1 MDSRRPVR
9 LTVKLIAESTVKWLL
24 LLAALTGLL
33 ACSPETAPAQLGP
46 ETAARVDS
54 VFADV
59 NRTDGPGCALGVV
72 QGGRLAYANG
82 YGIANLDYRRPIT
95 PSTTFYMGS
104 VSKQFVAAAVV
115 IAEREGHL
123 SLEDPVRKWLP
134 KLPEYDGRTIRLRHL
149 IHHTSGLRDYLS
161 LADLAAFGRGDYHDT
176 GEYLDLVY
184 RQQGLNFRPGTEYRY
199 SNTNYLLLA
208 EVVEAATGSTL
219 REYADEHLFGPLE
232 MRSTHFHDDR
242 THVIANRA
250 VGYAR
255 TERGFEMVHPWDW
268 EEVGS
273 GGLYSSAQDLARW
286 DQHFDT
292 ETVGGEGFTEQMRT
306 RGVLASGDTLD
317 YAFGLDIGTYR
328 GQPTVQ
334 HGGSFTGF
342 RTHYLRFPEAG
353 RSVVVLCNMDSA
365 NPGTYARR
373 VADIVLEGQL
383 APREEEDGKRAE
395 DAPTTEMPRDAL
407 KQYVGAYRS
416 PEDRRYVRFFVSE
429 GRLAVKPFFGNR
441 SLLRPVASARFAVEG
456 QPVEWVFEGEG
467 AGRPERA
474 VMHAGEDTTT
484 FRRVEIASYSAA
496 ERRALAGRYH
506 SAELGVGYRVL
517 ASGDSLRLVQGD
529 REPARLR
536 PGIEEEFRF
545 EGGVI
550 RLDREE
556 GAVTGLTVSTPRA
569 AGIRLERRP

>member
-1 MDSRRPVR
+1 MKY
-9 LTVKLIAESTVKWLL
+9 TAKWLL
-24 LLAALTGLL
+24 LLAALTGLWAL
-33 ACSPETAPAQLGP
+33 SPRTAPAQLGP
-46 ETAARVDS
+46 ERAARVDS
-54 VFADV
+54 VFADM

-72 QGGRLAYANG
+72 RDGRLAYANG

-115 IAEREGHL
+115 LAERDGHL
-123 SLEDPVRKWLP
+123 SLGDPVRKWLP
-134 KLPEYDGRTIRLRHL
+134 DLPEYDGRTIRLRHL

-161 LADLAAFGRGDYHDT
+161 LATLAAFDRGDYHDT

-184 RQQGLNFRPGTEYRY
+184 RQQGLNFRPGAEYRY

-219 REYADEHLFGPLE
+219 REYADEHLFDPLG

-242 THVIANRA
+242 THVIRNRA

-255 TERGFEMVHPWDW
+255 AERGFEMVHPWDW

-273 GGLYSSAQDLARW
+273 GGLYSSAKDLARW

-292 ETVGGEGFTEQMRT
+292 ESVGGEGFTEQMTT

-328 GQPTVQ
+328 GQPVAQ
-334 HGGSFTGF
+334 HGGAFTGF
-342 RTHYLRFPEAG
+342 RSHYLRFPEAG

-365 NPGTYARR
+365 NPGTYARS

-395 DAPTTEMPRDAL
+395 DAPTREMTPDAL
-407 KQYVGAYRS
+407 EQYVGTYRS
-416 PEDRRYVRFFVSE
+416 PEDRRYVQFLVGE
-429 GRLAVKPFFGNR
+429 ERLIAEASGGQYP
-441 SLLRPVASARFAVEG
+441 LRPIGPDRFAMEG
-456 QPVEWVFEGEG
+456 PPVEWHSRERAQAGPSERSYAPAATPRPSAVWRSPPTRRRS
-467 AGRPERA
+467 AGRLRA
-474 VMHAGEDTTT
+474 ATTARSSAWAT
-484 FRRVEIASYSAA
+484 GSSPPATASSSCRATGS
-496 ERRALAGRYH
+496 RRA
-506 SAELGVGYRVL
+506 SAL
-517 ASGDSLRLVQGD
+517 ASRRSFGS
-529 REPARLR
+529 
-536 PGIEEEFRF
+536 
-545 EGGVI
+545 
-550 RLDREE
+550 
-556 GAVTGLTVSTPRA
+556 RA
-569 AGIRLERRP
+569 GSSG

>member
-1 MDSRRPVR
+1 MDSRWPIRF
-9 LTVKLIAESTVKWLL
+9 TVKRLL
-24 LLAALTGLL
+24 LLAALSGLL
-33 ACSPETAPAQLGP
+33 ALSPRPASAQLGP

-54 VFADV
+54 VFADL

-72 QGGRLAYANG
+72 RDGRLAYANG

-115 IAEREGHL
+115 LAERDGHL
-123 SLEDPVRKWLP
+123 SLDDPVRKWLP
-134 KLPEYDGRTIRLRHL
+134 DLPEYDGRTIRLRHL

-161 LADLAAFGRGDYHDT
+161 LADLAAFDRGDYHDT

-184 RQQGLNFRPGTEYRY
+184 RQQGLNFRPGAEYRY

-219 REYADEHLFGPLE
+219 REYADERLFEPLG

-242 THVIANRA
+242 THVIRNRA

-255 TERGFEMVHPWDW
+255 AERGFEMVHPWNW

-273 GGLYSSAQDLARW
+273 GGLYSSAKDLARW

-292 ETVGGEGFTEQMRT
+292 ESVGGEGFTEQMT
-306 RGVLASGDTLD
+306 SRGVLASGDTLD

-328 GQPTVQ
+328 GQPVAQ
-334 HGGSFTGF
+334 HGGAFTGF
-342 RTHYLRFPEAG
+342 RSHYLRFPEAD
-353 RSVVVLCNMDSA
+353 RSVVVLCNIGSA

-383 APREEEDGKRAE
+383 APREEEEEPAE
-395 DAPTTEMPRDAL
+395 EAPTTEMTPDAL
-407 KQYVGAYRS
+407 EQYAGTYRS
-416 PEDRRYVRFFVSE
+416 PEDRRYVRFFVNE
-429 GRLAVKPFFGNR
+429 GRLAVKPFFGSR
-441 SLLRPVASARFAVEG
+441 SPLRPVGPDRFAMEG
-456 QPVEWVFEGEG
+456 PPFEWEFEGEG
-467 AGRPERA
+467 SGRPERA
-474 VMHAGEDTTT
+474 VLRSGGDTTT

-496 ERRALAGRYH
+496 ERRSLAGRYH
-506 SAELGVGYRVL
+506 SQELGVDYRIR
-517 ASGDSLRLVQGD
+517 AEGDSLQLVQGD
-529 REPARLR
+529 RDPAGLR
-536 PGIEEEFRF
+536 PGVEEEFRF

-550 RLDREE
+550 RLKREE
-556 GAVTGLTVSTPRA
+556 ETVTGFTVHTPRA
-569 AGIRLERRP
+569 AGIRFERRP